1 MRLQLTILRNLAV
14 RLALCAGLVALA
26 AAPGRAEIAPEKLP
40 LLTGRVVDDA
50 HVLKPED
57 QQALSAKLKDLE
69 DQSGIQFVV
78 ATVASLQGE
87 EIEPYANALFRK
99 WKLGQKDKNNGVLFL
114 IAPTEHKLRFEVGY
128 GLEGTLTDATTKL
141 ILHNAVGPKL
151 KANDFA
157 GGINAGVNEAIAVLT
172 TDKASWQKRP
182 ALQTAP
188 ADQPLS
194 TTAVVLILIGGLIF
208 LIVLYRFR
216 GSINWTSLAA
226 GTIIGNAGGGGGS
239 SPGGGSSDNF
249 SGGGGDSG
257 GGGSSDSY

>member
-1 MRLQLTILRNLAV
+1 MRLKLTVLCHAAV
-14 RLALCAGLVALA
+14 RLALCTGLVVLA
-26 AAPGRAEIAPEKLP
+26 AAPGRAEIAPDKLP

-50 HVLKPED
+50 HVLKPDD

-69 DQSGIQFVV
+69 NQSGTQFVV

-99 WKLGQKDKNNGVLFL
+99 WQLGQKDKNNGVLFL
-114 IAPTEHKLRFEVGY
+114 IAPTERKLRFEVGY

-182 ALQTAP
+182 ALQAAP
-188 ADQPLS
+188 EDQPLS
-194 TTAVVLILIGGLIF
+194 TTAVVLILVGGLIF

-216 GSINWTSLAA
+216 RSINWTSLAA
-226 GTIIGNAGGGGGS
+226 GSIISSGGGGGQS
-239 SPGGGSSDNF
+239 SGGGSSDTF